1 MPAQETIH
9 SKTDKVLYTDAL
21 RPTKAIDKDT
31 FANQFQSE
39 QQVRD
44 YFSPF
49 NFLLGLVITFS
60 AMLVNIFALAGLYN
74 TFAIGLFGTL
84 LSLNFLKGKFWD
96 QSVLN
101 SALNAFN
108 EKPDCKQLDRF
119 ANIMNPN
126 RASHK
131 NVNKK
136 QGNEQGNENAN
147 REGASMHPNR

>member
-1 MPAQETIH
+1 MPAQETRY
-9 SKTDKVLYTDAL
+9 SKTDKVLYPDAL
-21 RPTKAIDKDT
+21 RPTKAIDKAS
-31 FANQFQSE
+31 FAHQFQSE

-101 SALNAFN
+101 SALNAFK
-108 EKPDCKQLDRF
+108 EKPDYKQSDRF
-119 ANIMNPN
+119 ANIMNPKN
-126 RASHK
+126 ASHK
-131 NVNKK
+131 DVNKK
-136 QGNEQGNENAN
+136 QGNKNDNGEDAAIHYN
-147 REGASMHPNR
+147 R